1 MRSLFVI
8 TSPRRSL
15 MISMSSRVLSSR
27 STCILASR
35 GSSLVCFYVV
45 LLDAQ
50 NGTSS
55 ASGTGS
61 MQPGTGPTG
70 PPYPDT
76 GKRLVKIVRL
86 WTQQAKRWLG

>member
-35 GSSLVCFYVV
+35 GSSLVCFYV
-45 LLDAQ
+45 
-50 NGTSS
+50 

>member
-45 LLDAQ
+45 LLD
-50 NGTSS
+50 
-55 ASGTGS
+55 GS

>member
-35 GSSLVCFYVV
+35 GSSLVCFYV
-45 LLDAQ
+45 